1 VEDRKQGEIMIKEEN
16 PRRTF
21 FKKAAATMGVV
32 VAAAA
37 SAKTLISASG
47 SANGVREKYANDAAL
62 QEKRLSQSQL
72 VMMTD
77 EEKKQRLDQ
86 ILGCHE
92 KELG

>member
-1 VEDRKQGEIMIKEEN
+1 MIKEEN
-16 PRRTF
+16 SRRTL
-21 FKKAAATMGVV
+21 FKKAAAAMGVV
-32 VAAAA
+32 VAAAV

-47 SANGVREKYANDAAL
+47 SVNGAGENYANDAAL
-62 QEKRLSQSQL
+62 QEKMLSQRQL

-77 EEKKQRLDQ
+77 DEKKQRLAE